1 MKQGQLIGVLY
12 LENHLAS
19 HVFTPARTAVL
30 KLLASQAAISLE
42 NARLYAQLR
51 EENGERARAEDELR
65 KSEGRWRAM
74 FESSALGIALTGL
87 DGRFVDANPAY
98 LRMVGYSQA
107 ELRDLSFRMITH
119 DDDRER
125 NLAIFTEVLEGKRK
139 SFELEKRYRR
149 KDGEVIWVN
158 LSGSLVPGTEG
169 VPQFVL
175 GMVEDITERKKAE
188 EALANAR
195 TELAHVSR
203 LMTMGEMTAS
213 IAHEVNQP
221 LTAIVTNADAGLRW
235 LQRPKPNL
243 GEVRTTLERI
253 IEDGKRGSEVIKRI
267 RSLVKKT
274 NTHKE
279 PLNIN
284 EVVQEVAALA
294 CREAQKRGI
303 FLRTELGAALPPVE
317 GDRVQLQQVI
327 LNLVMNGL
335 EASEGVTD
343 RPRELVIRT
352 QLHAPDAVLVA
363 VQDAGVGLDPEHL
376 PRLFEAFFTTKRGG
390 MGMGLSISRSIIEA
404 HRGRLWATRNAGP
417 GATFQF
423 VLPAAAQR
431 VA

>member
-1 MKQGQLIGVLY
+1 
-12 LENHLAS
+12 
-19 HVFTPARTAVL
+19 
-30 KLLASQAAISLE
+30 
-42 NARLYAQLR
+42 
-51 EENGERARAEDELR
+51 
-65 KSEGRWRAM
+65 
-74 FESSALGIALTGL
+74 
-87 DGRFVDANPAY
+87 
-98 LRMVGYSQA
+98 
-107 ELRDLSFRMITH
+107 
-119 DDDRER
+119 
-125 NLAIFTEVLEGKRK
+125 
-139 SFELEKRYRR
+139 
-149 KDGEVIWVN
+149 
-158 LSGSLVPGTEG
+158 
-169 VPQFVL
+169 
-175 GMVEDITERKKAE
+175 VEDITERKKAE

-213 IAHEVNQP
+213 IAHEVFQP

-267 RSLVKKT
+267 RSLVRKT

-352 QLHAPDAVLVA
+352 QLRAPDAVLVA
-363 VQDAGVGLDPEHL
+363 VQDAGVGLDPERL

>member
-1 MKQGQLIGVLY
+1 
-12 LENHLAS
+12 
-19 HVFTPARTAVL
+19 
-30 KLLASQAAISLE
+30 
-42 NARLYAQLR
+42 
-51 EENGERARAEDELR
+51 
-65 KSEGRWRAM
+65 M

-235 LQRPKPNL
+235 LQRPKPNI
-243 GEVRTTLERI
+243 GEVRTALERI

-267 RSLVKKT
+267 RSLLRKT